1 MGGDAAPIQP
11 YVTPGTPET
20 TPTCVDLMEMEASA
34 YMYLEGIT
42 TITFFDGA
50 VPLQQLKERLVKL
63 VQASPWLA
71 GKLVQQKG
79 KEGVQ
84 MAFDPSPTAEFVLDT
99 LLDDSLQLDI
109 SAMPFEALIETIKG
123 TKAHISDTGF
133 DLLKNGLPYTRVT
146 VAKKDATNTS
156 WALVFSVSHV
166 VADGYT
172 YYKALQMLSVK
183 EEITPLHPER
193 RHSFVP
199 MLKEAM
205 GSREYETVMGSVP
218 LMMNYMGNMICGGTP
233 RVRAFYIDSDKVQ
246 GAKTRSS
253 GTDFVSTN
261 DVITAWWGRLTGAR
275 LVEMAVNFRGR
286 LPELAADDAGNYEG
300 CILFSTD
307 DFAEPASIR
316 KALQRGDG
324 KFQST
329 LDPPRPLPGC
339 CEMMCSSKYRIITN
353 WASFFSQLDFDG
365 CTQTLHVPYMAPS
378 SLPTDILVIF
388 RPTRSTYGV
397 FIVTRRLSDE
407 MLTTGDSL
415 LGEPILPPAK

>member
-1 MGGDAAPIQP
+1 MS
-11 YVTPGTPET
+11 VTPYNPESP
-20 TPTCVDLMEMEASA
+20 PTCVDLMEMEASA
-34 YMYLEGIT
+34 YVYLDGVT
-42 TITFFDGA
+42 TVTFFDGP
-50 VPLQQLKERLVKL
+50 VPLQQLKERMVKV

-71 GKLVQQKG
+71 GKLVKQKG

-84 MAFDPSPTAEFVLDT
+84 MEFDSSPTAELVLDK

-109 SAMPFEALIETIKG
+109 SAIPFEALIEKIKG
-123 TKAHISDTGF
+123 TEAHISATGF
-133 DLLKNGLPYTRVT
+133 DLLKSGLPYTRAT
-146 VAKKDATNTS
+146 VAKTDATNTR
-156 WALVFSVSHV
+156 WALIFSLSHV

-172 YYKALQMLSVK
+172 YYKVLQMLSAK
-183 EEITPLHPER
+183 EEIMPLKPER
-193 RHSFVP
+193 HHSFVP
-199 MLKEAM
+199 ALKDAVGEK
-205 GSREYETVMGSVP
+205 EYDTVMGATP
-218 LMMNYMGNMICGGTP
+218 LIINYVGGMMCGSTP
-233 RVRAFYIDSDKVQ
+233 RVRAFYIDSNKVQ
-246 GAKTRSS
+246 EAKARNSDSSS

-307 DFAEPASIR
+307 DFAEPANIR
-316 KALQRGDG
+316 KALQRRDG

-339 CEMMCSSKYRIITN
+339 CEMMCCPYRIITN

-378 SLPTDILVIF
+378 SIPTDILVIF
-388 RPTRSTYGV
+388 RPTCSTLGV
-397 FIVTRRLSDE
+397 FIITRKLSDE
-407 MLTTGDSL
+407 ALTDGDSL
-415 LGEPILPPAK
+415 LGEQILPPAQ